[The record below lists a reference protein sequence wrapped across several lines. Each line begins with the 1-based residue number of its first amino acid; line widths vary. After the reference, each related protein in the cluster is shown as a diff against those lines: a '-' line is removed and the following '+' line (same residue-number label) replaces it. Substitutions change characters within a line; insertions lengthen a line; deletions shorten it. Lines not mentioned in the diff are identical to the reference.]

1 MLKSIKFE
9 VSGGTYLK
17 SMVRDY
23 LLTHQTEKS
32 STHTIEYY
40 RDMLDRFL
48 WYAAKADW
56 VDDAKFLHEW

>member
-1 MLKSIKFE
+1 
-9 VSGGTYLK
+9 
-17 SMVRDY
+17 MVRDY